1 MPLRQ
6 RNCKGSSLFQAPDL
20 RVILHPTFRLCV
32 DVAVR
37 CNAELLRGLPAI
49 KEDDVQN
56 KVKVSRKLG
65 VLQPAILPTEE
76 LDIITQS
83 VYSESSFTAQAS

>member
-6 RNCKGSSLFQAPDL
+6 RTSKGSSLFQAPEL

-37 CNAELLRGLPAI
+37 CNAELLRGLPI
-49 KEDDVQN
+49 IRDEDVQN
-56 KVKVSRKLG
+56 KVEVSHKPG
-65 VLQPAILPTEE
+65 VLQPAILPEE
-76 LDIITQS
+76 LDIITQF
-83 VYSESSFTAQAS
+83 VYSKSS